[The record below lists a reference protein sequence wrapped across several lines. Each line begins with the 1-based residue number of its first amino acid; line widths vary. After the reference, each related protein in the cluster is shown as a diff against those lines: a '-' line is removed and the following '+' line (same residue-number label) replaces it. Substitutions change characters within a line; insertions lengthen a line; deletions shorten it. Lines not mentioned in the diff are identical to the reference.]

1 MDNSLNV
8 SATSIYNPKKR
19 SWNDKA
25 RWEMPSTWKAGLPIS
40 MEHVKSLTT
49 REGSAPRLGAVRH
62 RYRYTWQLPATTA
75 ASIVPAR
82 LLSSAYLR
90 LDNLFGIVI
99 VTYCPPAHAHSYAP
113 RYYDTITNRWNSRRI
128 GSCIRGI
135 LFSSSRVIRKVC
147 MRAIYIGIF
156 VYESV
161 YFFTRV
167 IFSFDKYLHDGDYLS
182 FCCLSW
188 RQLSRMDFTVESN
201 ILLMM
206 MTISR
211 EGRWIFIWP
220 GRSLI
225 SFFVSLMRNIE
236 VWLVMLR
243 LLYA

>member
-1 MDNSLNV
+1 M
-8 SATSIYNPKKR
+8 
-19 SWNDKA
+19 KA
-25 RWEMPSTWKAGLPIS
+25 A
-40 MEHVKSLTT
+40 
-49 REGSAPRLGAVRH
+49 RLGWEQSGTDTVTLGSFLPLRRPPSSLLASSPLHTCASTTFSVSSLSPTVH
-62 RYRYTWQLPATTA
+62 RRMRTAMHHDTT
-75 ASIVPAR
+75 IR
-82 LLSSAYLR
+82 
-90 LDNLFGIVI
+90 
-99 VTYCPPAHAHSYAP
+99 
-113 RYYDTITNRWNSRRI
+113 SRI
-128 GSCIRGI
+128 DGIRGGSV
-135 LFSSSRVIRKVC
+135 LVFEGFFSLLLRVIRKVC
-147 MRAIYIGIF
+147 MCAIYIGIF

-161 YFFTRV
+161 YFFTWV

>member
-1 MDNSLNV
+1 MRNAV
-8 SATSIYNPKKR
+8 
-19 SWNDKA
+19 
-25 RWEMPSTWKAGLPIS
+25 
-40 MEHVKSLTT
+40 HVKSWLTYIHGA
-49 REGSAPRLGAVRH
+49 REIVDDAWRQRASAGSSQAPIPLHLAASCHYGGLHRPCSPPLLCILAPRQPF
-62 RYRYTWQLPATTA
+62 RYRHCH
-75 ASIVPAR
+75 
-82 LLSSAYLR
+82 LLSTGACAQLC
-90 LDNLFGIVI
+90 
-99 VTYCPPAHAHSYAP
+99 T
-113 RYYDTITNRWNSRRI
+113 TIRSRI
-128 GSCIRGI
+128 DGIRGGSV
-135 LFSSSRVIRKVC
+135 LVFEGFFSLLLRVIRKVC
-147 MRAIYIGIF
+147 MCAIYIGIF

-161 YFFTRV
+161 YFFTWV

-188 RQLSRMDFTVESN
+188 RQLSRIDFTVESN

-236 VWLVMLR
+236 VWLVMLK